1 VNDVE
6 SEKYKLEMRKEI
18 RALRKILTDEEKLL
32 SFYQQ
37 EREKINYNWIIAKKE
52 LEDRRSDF
60 INKEREIQD
69 LQENH
74 FMTINLYK

>member
-1 VNDVE
+1 
-6 SEKYKLEMRKEI
+6 MRKEI
-18 RALRKILTDEEKLL
+18 RALRKILGEEEKLL

-52 LEDRRSDF
+52 LEDRKSDF

-69 LQENH
+69 L
-74 FMTINLYK
+74 

>member
-1 VNDVE
+1 
-6 SEKYKLEMRKEI
+6 MRKEV
-18 RALRKILTDEEKLL
+18 RALKKAMTDEEKLL

-52 LEDRRSDF
+52 LEDRKSDL

-69 LQENH
+69 LKENH
-74 FMTINLYK
+74 FMTLNLYKQRYVGCLVMC